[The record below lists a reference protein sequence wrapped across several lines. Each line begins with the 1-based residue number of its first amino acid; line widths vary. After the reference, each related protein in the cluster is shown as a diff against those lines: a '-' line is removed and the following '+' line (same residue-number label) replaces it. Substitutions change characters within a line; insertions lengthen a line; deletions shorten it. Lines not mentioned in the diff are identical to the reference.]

1 MAIDFHMAM
10 IHVQVDNN
18 IVEDIILDGRSSVNI
33 VMEELQKWLGFFSPK
48 PTLYTLWMV
57 DQTITKLVGLIKDLK
72 ILIHGIPYT
81 TMFKV
86 MKNSVLDSNYS

>member
-18 IVEDIILDGRSSVNI
+18 IVEDIILDGRSSMNV

-48 PTLYTLWMV
+48 PTLYTL
-57 DQTITKLVGLIKDLK
+57 
-72 ILIHGIPYT
+72 
-81 TMFKV
+81 
-86 MKNSVLDSNYS
+86 